1 MKWAAWT
8 PVAVSIGVIIL
19 VAVLQRYSRTLAAIT
34 ATMPLNIP
42 LSLWVVS
49 QASGEDRAAVAS
61 YMDGMLWG
69 ILPTVVFVFAA
80 WLAVRAGW
88 KLAPTIAV
96 GYAAW
101 AAAVAVF
108 FGVRRWIGA
117 G

>member
-1 MKWAAWT
+1 MKWEGWV
-8 PVAVSIGVIIL
+8 PVAISILVILL
-19 VAVLQRYSRTLAAIT
+19 VAVIQRYSRTLAAIT

-42 LSLWVVS
+42 LSLWIVSEAAGDDRAGVVS
-49 QASGEDRAAVAS
+49 F
-61 YMDGMLWG
+61 MDGMLWG
-69 ILPTVVFVFAA
+69 ILPTVVFVVVA

-88 KLAPTIAV
+88 KPAPTIAA

-108 FGVRRWIGA
+108 FGVRRWLGA

>member
-1 MKWAAWT
+1 MKWEGWV
-8 PVAVSIGVIIL
+8 PVVVSIVVLIL
-19 VAVLQRYSRTLAAIT
+19 VAAVQRYSRTLAAIT

-42 LSLWVVS
+42 LSLWIVS
-49 QASGEDRAAVAS
+49 AASDGDRAGVRQF
-61 YMDGMLWG
+61 MDGMLWG
-69 ILPTVVFVFAA
+69 ILPTVVFVIAA

-88 KLAPTIAV
+88 RVGPTIVV

>member
-1 MKWAAWT
+1 MKWDGWMA
-8 PVAVSIGVIIL
+8 VVVSIAVLIL
-19 VAVLQRYSRTLAAIT
+19 VAVVQRYSRPLAAIT

-42 LSLWVVS
+42 LSLWIVSEAAGDDRPGVVS
-49 QASGEDRAAVAS
+49 F
-61 YMDGMLWG
+61 MDGMLWG
-69 ILPTVVFVFAA
+69 ILPTVVFVIAA

-88 KLAPTIAV
+88 KVGPTILV